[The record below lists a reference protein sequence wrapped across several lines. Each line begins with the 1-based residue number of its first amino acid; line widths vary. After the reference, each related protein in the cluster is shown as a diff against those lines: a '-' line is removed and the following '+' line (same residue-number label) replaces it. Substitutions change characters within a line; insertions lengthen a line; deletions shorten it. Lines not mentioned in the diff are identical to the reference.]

1 MKIDPSI
8 ERFTEFKK
16 KLSNCLE
23 KELFLINDNNQDETM
38 DYSSD
43 EPVQPILTRQ
53 RRWNLCVNT
62 SDSE

>member
-53 RRWNLCVNT
+53 RR
-62 SDSE
+62 